1 MWALPIEIFDIW
13 MPVFLESLHRGDYV
27 IDALFN
33 ANMSVK
39 RAYADPS
46 AWACMHL
53 FGNPYLR
60 QEYNN

>member
-1 MWALPIEIFDIW
+1 

-39 RAYADPS
+39 QAYADPS
-46 AWACMHL
+46 SWACMHL

-60 QEYNN
+60 QEDNN